1 VEVAILVCVSVA
13 AVGGVVNCLR
23 LWLMWKRG
31 EL

>member
-1 VEVAILVCVSVA
+1 MEVAILVCVSVA

-31 EL
+31 